1 MVMSA
6 VSSVSTP
13 GVLVTR
19 MLRFRAVS
27 RSILSTP
34 VPNWAI
40 SLSCG
45 PAWLSTRPVDAVG
58 HGRHQHVGGLHRLD
72 QLFARKRLVFEIEP
86 RVEQLAQA
94 RFHHVGQLARDNNE
108 RSFSTSHYVIF
119 PFGCARGRRS
129 PRGQAIGAP
138 KTGARRLL

>member
-40 SLSCG
+40 NLSCG
-45 PAWLSTRPVDAVG
+45 SGLAQYAAVDAVG
-58 HGRHQHVGGLHRLD
+58 HRGHEHVGGLHRLD
-72 QLFARKRLVFEIEP
+72 QL
-86 RVEQLAQA
+86 LA
-94 RFHHVGQLARDNNE
+94 
-108 RSFSTSHYVIF
+108 
-119 PFGCARGRRS
+119 
-129 PRGQAIGAP
+129 
-138 KTGARRLL
+138 